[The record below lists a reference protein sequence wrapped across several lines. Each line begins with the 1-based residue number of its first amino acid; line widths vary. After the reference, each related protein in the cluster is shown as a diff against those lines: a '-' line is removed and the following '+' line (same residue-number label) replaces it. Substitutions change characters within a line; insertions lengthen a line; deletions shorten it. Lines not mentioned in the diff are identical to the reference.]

1 MSEKPESTRQRV
13 VTTAVR
19 GVIVVAVVA
28 LIVSSLTG
36 TVLAGDLVAFFTAS
50 PDELEAEPGEA
61 VEVDVWLQ
69 SQGGHGGVG
78 VQSVTMQAAYDA
90 DALAV
95 VDVEPAGWLE
105 GENVTVETETTI
117 DDDDGVTVLEQS
129 RDPAAGGA
137 TGQEVF
143 ATLTVEVTEDTSAE
157 NATIGFRESEVT
169 LTNELPKPIRDYPA
183 TVAIDA
189 GAADSD
195 EPIPGITHLAGGL
208 AVLAVAVAVA
218 RRQRR

>member
-1 MSEKPESTRQRV
+1 MSEKPKSTRQRV
-13 VTTAVR
+13 MTGAVR
-19 GVIVVAVVA
+19 GVFVVAVVA
-28 LIVSSLTG
+28 LIASSLVG
-36 TVLAGDLVAFFTAS
+36 TALAGDMLAFFSAS
-50 PDELEAEPGEA
+50 PDEIEAAPGEE

-78 VQSVTMQAAYDA
+78 VESVTMRATYDP
-90 DALAV
+90 DALEV

-117 DDDDGVTVLEQS
+117 DNDDGVTVLEQS

-143 ATLTVEVTEDTSAE
+143 ATLTVEVTEDASAE
-157 NATIGFRESEVT
+157 NATIGFRESDVT

-183 TVAIDA
+183 TVTIDA
-189 GAADSD
+189 GTADSD
-195 EPIPGITHLAGGL
+195 VPIPGFTHLAAWL